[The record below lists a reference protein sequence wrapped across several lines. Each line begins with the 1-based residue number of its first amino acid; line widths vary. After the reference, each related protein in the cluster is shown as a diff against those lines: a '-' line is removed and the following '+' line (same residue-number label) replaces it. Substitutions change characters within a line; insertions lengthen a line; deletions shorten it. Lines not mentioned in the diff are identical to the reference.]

1 MGAQL
6 AKRLARSRYWFRQA
20 DASFRI
26 GNLTDGTANS
36 KSRSSDI
43 AILTDRIMRATVAA
57 SHVMFDN
64 LEITPDELPEADS
77 VDWQSM
83 DSRFL
88 RRLLTQTAIAFVIIV
103 IGVSSLQAI
112 FNVAFAE
119 EGIEMSFGWLWL
131 VIPLVAVLWP
141 AISVP
146 RMAYAIRDK
155 DILYKSGVFWQTV
168 TAVPF
173 NRIQHVEKS
182 STPLDR
188 RFEIA
193 TLQLFT
199 AGGSGGDLK
208 IHGLSAQTAESLRI
222 FIIEKVGSSI
232 ERH

>member
-1 MGAQL
+1 M
-6 AKRLARSRYWFRQA
+6 FE
-20 DASFRI
+20 
-26 GNLTDGTANS
+26 NPE
-36 KSRSSDI
+36 I
-43 AILTDRIMRATVAA
+43 AL
-57 SHVMFDN
+57 
-64 LEITPDELPEADS
+64 DELPKADA
-77 VDWQSM
+77 VEWQDM
-83 DSRFL
+83 DAGFL
-88 RRLLTQTAIAFVIIV
+88 RRLLTQSAIAFVFIV
-103 IGVSSLQAI
+103 IGVSGLQAI

-131 VIPLVAVLWP
+131 LIPLVAIPVVVWP
-141 AISVP
+141 TISVP
-146 RMAYAIRDK
+146 RIGYAVRDK
-155 DILYKSGVFWQTV
+155 DILYKSGVFWHSV

-188 RFEIA
+188 RFDIA

-208 IHGLSAQTAESLRI
+208 IHGLSAQTAEDLRV

>member
-1 MGAQL
+1 
-6 AKRLARSRYWFRQA
+6 
-20 DASFRI
+20 
-26 GNLTDGTANS
+26 
-36 KSRSSDI
+36 
-43 AILTDRIMRATVAA
+43 
-57 SHVMFDN
+57 MFDN
-64 LEITPDELPEADS
+64 PEITPDELPD
-77 VDWQSM
+77 
-83 DSRFL
+83 
-88 RRLLTQTAIAFVIIV
+88 IV

-131 VIPLVAVLWP
+131 VIPLVAVPVLVWP

-208 IHGLSAQTAESLRI
+208 IHGLSAQTAENLRI